1 MSERL
6 KWRDNALVW
15 LAVSA
20 LIVAF
25 DQITKAVVVAKLEPY
40 VPHEVIPGFFNW
52 TLAFNTGAAFSF
64 LADQPGWQRWLFTA
78 LAIGVSI
85 GLTAWLK
92 TTRRGDWKTALPVSL
107 VIGGALG
114 NLIDRVHAG
123 TVTDFIQVY
132 YRDWVFPSFNV
143 ADSAISVGA
152 TLLVLFGL
160 FASGKR
166 PGSELK

>member
-1 MSERL
+1 MLQHATAR
-6 KWRDNALVW
+6 RNALVW
-15 LAVSA
+15 LVVSA
-20 LIVAF
+20 LVIAL
-25 DQITKAVVVAKLEPY
+25 DQISKAFAIAHLEPY

-78 LAIGVSI
+78 LAICVTLA
-85 GLTAWLK
+85 LTLWLK
-92 TTRRGDWKTALPVSL
+92 RTSRSDWKTALPVSL

-114 NLIDRVHAG
+114 NLIDRLHAG

-132 YRDWVFPSFNV
+132 YRDWVFPSFNL

-152 TLLVLFGL
+152 ALLVVFGL
-160 FASGKR
+160 FASGKPSSR
-166 PGSELK
+166 